1 MTRFSW
7 LASFVLAATIAST
20 LSAETHCPGNV
31 ASVPVHLV
39 HRYQIM
45 LAVSINHSGP
55 YNFILDTGTE
65 ITMIHPSLAAELHLS
80 IQGPAEVVGAGLHES
95 VSLVQLDQIEAGSHA
110 LADQEV
116 MVYDFDRLGS
126 ADLRIRGILGEDFLG
141 HFDLLIDNARGLLC
155 IDDSASMRAAVK
167 GPHIPLVT
175 PAQKTG
181 GAQLTK
187 ALIVAAHLPDAIRP
201 VLLKLDSGTNGAFLY
216 NTSQYMPRVMFRG
229 ASLFGRSVDGKQREF
244 SVLPPEDVG
253 IGSLELPKLAF
264 VTLDDTQK
272 DSRTTAFDGLLPTAL
287 FRRVFIN
294 HAEHFAVL
302 DPWWAP

>member
-1 MTRFSW
+1 MSNFSGF
-7 LASFVLAATIAST
+7 ASFVLAATVVSA

-39 HRYQIM
+39 NRYQIVVP
-45 LAVSINHSGP
+45 VSINHSGP

-65 ITMIHPSLAAELHLS
+65 ITMINPSLARELHLS
-80 IQGPAEVVGAGLHES
+80 THGPAEVVGAGLHES
-95 VSLVQLDQIEAGSHA
+95 ASLVQLDQIEAGSHA

-126 ADLRIRGILGEDFLG
+126 YDLRIRGILGEDFLG
-141 HFDLLIDNARGLLC
+141 HFDLLIDNAGRLLC
-155 IDDSASMRAAVK
+155 LDDSTSMRAAVN

-175 PAQKTG
+175 PAHTAG
-181 GAQLTK
+181 GAQLPRS
-187 ALIVAAHLPDAIRP
+187 LIVAAHLPSATRP

-229 ASLFGRSVDGKQREF
+229 GSLLGRSADGAQRTF
-244 SVLPPEDVG
+244 SVLPPQDLE
-253 IGSLELPKLAF
+253 IGPMELLKEVF
-264 VTLDDTQK
+264 VTLAGAQK
-272 DSRTTAFDGLLPTAL
+272 DSRTTAFDGLLPTSL

-294 HAEHFAVL
+294 HAEHFAIL
-302 DPWWAP
+302 DPW